1 METFT
6 TVAFVRHGKVHNPSN
21 VYYGRSP
28 RIKLSKQGQAEAHSA
43 ADALRTEPISAVF
56 SSPALRA
63 RQTAQIIA
71 SSHMAKAVH
80 IIRRLHDVY
89 TPYDGC
95 PISKVISRNWN
106 VYTGSDHEYEQPF
119 DVMKR
124 TLHLIEMVHRR
135 YSGQYIVAV
144 THFDVILYMM
154 FRALDKSLD
163 TATVAEYKRTYP
175 YITHGSISKFVY
187 RTKEIDEVPCHQYV
201 DHTATTLR

>member
-1 METFT
+1 METLT

-28 RIKLSKQGQAEAHSA
+28 RIKLSEQGQAEAYSA
-43 ADALRTEPISAVF
+43 ADALRKEPISAVF

-80 IIRRLHDVY
+80 ITRRLHDVY
-89 TPYDGC
+89 TPYDGY
-95 PISKVISRNWN
+95 PISKVIPRNWD
-106 VYTGSDHEYEQPF
+106 VYTGSDYDYEQPF

-124 TLHLIEMVHRR
+124 TLHFIEMVLRQ
-135 YSGQYIVAV
+135 YSVQYIVAV
-144 THFDVILYMM
+144 THFNVILYMM
-154 FRALDKSLD
+154 FRALDISLD
-163 TATVAEYKRTYP
+163 TASVAEYKRTYP

-187 RTKEIDEVPCHQYV
+187 RTKEIDEIPGYHYEQSS
-201 DHTATTLR
+201 